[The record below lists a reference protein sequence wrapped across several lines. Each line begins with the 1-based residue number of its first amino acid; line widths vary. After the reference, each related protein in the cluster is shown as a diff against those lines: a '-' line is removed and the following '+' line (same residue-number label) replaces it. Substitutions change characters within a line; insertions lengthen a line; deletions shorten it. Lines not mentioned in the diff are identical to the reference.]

1 MAVRDGERYLGEAL
15 DSVLEQDPVGLEVI
29 VVDDGSRDGSAALAG
44 RYADRD
50 ARVSVDRLT
59 PGRGLAGAL
68 QHGLERARGAYVVRL
83 DADDV
88 DMTGRIEAQVA
99 YLDSHPA
106 VVLVGGAYELIDEA
120 GRHLRTVRGP
130 TDPRELR
137 WWLLFGNVFCHST
150 VAFRRDAALA
160 AGGYRQEIALG
171 EDYDLWV
178 RLAARGAIGM
188 LDVVLARRRIHDRN
202 LSINA
207 PAVLREHYVRTVA
220 ASIERYTGTAISLEG
235 ARWLAAETSVLP
247 STRRAVPEAVRVISR
262 CLDRATVEG
271 WGRVAVPLAVLEL
284 ARVVRRA
291 RLGPRGAS
299 HLLRAAAWA
308 VRSAPDSL
316 VHAPYWSGVV
326 ALAAALSGRGRER
339 MLDEARPA

>member
-15 DSVLEQDPVGLEVI
+15 DSILEQDPVGLEVI
-29 VVDDGSRDGSAALAG
+29 VVDDGSHDGSAALAE

-50 ARVSVDRLT
+50 ARVSVERLA
-59 PGRGLAGAL
+59 PGRGLAVAL
-68 QHGLERARGAYVVRL
+68 QHGLERARGAVVVRL

-88 DMTGRIEAQVA
+88 DMPGRIETQVA
-99 YLDSHPA
+99 YLESHPA
-106 VVLVGGAYELIDEA
+106 VVLVGGAYELIDDA
-120 GRHLRTVRGP
+120 GGHLRTVHGP

-160 AGGYRQEIALG
+160 VGGYRAEITLG

-178 RLAARGAIGM
+178 RLAARGAIAM
-188 LDVVLARRRIHDRN
+188 LDVVVARRRIHDRN
-202 LSINA
+202 LSANA
-207 PAVLREHYVRTVA
+207 PAALREHYVRTVA
-220 ASIERYTGTAISLEG
+220 ASIERYSGTAISLEA

-247 STRRAVPEAVRVISR
+247 DTRRGVPEAIQTISR
-262 CLDRATVEG
+262 CLDRATGEG

-299 HLLRAAAWA
+299 QLLRAAAWA
-308 VRSAPDSL
+308 VRSAPDVVVDARYLGAVVSL
-316 VHAPYWSGVV
+316 T
-326 ALAAALSGRGRER
+326 AAISGRDGER
-339 MLDEARPA
+339 MLEEARPA